1 MPQDDE
7 INVVVDY
14 KPDVASSA
22 GATLPTMVIDPITGQ
37 KVAASDL
44 SDHMRIQL
52 MDPKWREE
60 QARAAAKQKDT
71 ALAEGESIA
80 ASLKSLARKRGDIFG
95 SAEVRRAGQARE
107 DGTGGGACAL
117 SSSDRRES
125 RSYRSTLTGEVSRR
139 TAPMR

>member
-1 MPQDDE
+1 MCQDDE
-7 INVVVDY
+7 INVVTDY
-14 KPDVASSA
+14 KPDVATSA
-22 GATLPTMVIDPITGQ
+22 GATLPTMVIDPISGQ
-37 KVAASDL
+37 KVPASDF

-95 SAEVRRAGQARE
+95 SAEVRELERSGG
-107 DGTGGGACAL
+107 DGTFRTFVLPLAL
-117 SSSDRRES
+117 RVRVGS
-125 RSYRSTLTGEVSRR
+125 RAR
-139 TAPMR
+139 